1 MLGMMAQSTADDR
14 HGDTLVP
21 GNAGPGM
28 TCHIGGER
36 HVEPQTGAQ
45 LLEAEVDL
53 MGGAEILVAVVARDV
68 ADDGEQVGSVGRV
81 VLVDNVLHGALP
93 PDGQELA
100 GLVAVVGKETA
111 AQVFLLQVGH
121 VDKRHAT
128 GVEAEHEEVAG
139 IVETGIETE
148 VQVADAAD
156 DLQGDG
162 TLDRAVDAGID
173 TAEGIA
179 LDCQAVFDGTVVDG
193 AQVAHVVG
201 RGVGTDA
208 LAAQVAFVGRHEV
221 GVYLVQRH
229 VDIVAETHE
238 AVERRK
244 VGLGRAATVRKTQ
257 TADQAQRIVPEAF
270 GKRRPLPDPGRG
282 RMDF

>member
-1 MLGMMAQSTADDR
+1 MMAQSTADDR

-21 GNAGPGM
+21 GDAGPGM

-45 LLEAEVDL
+45 LLEADVDL

-156 DLQGDG
+156 DLQGNG
-162 TLDRAVDAGID
+162 TLDRA
-173 TAEGIA
+173 
-179 LDCQAVFDGTVVDG
+179 
-193 AQVAHVVG
+193 AHSG
-201 RGVGTDA
+201 
-208 LAAQVAFVGRHEV
+208 
-221 GVYLVQRH
+221 
-229 VDIVAETHE
+229 VDIPERIARRDQTELRRTVIGRPENPHVERCRVGEQPAGFQVGLIGHHHCRVKLSYGDVTPVAEFPET
-238 AVERRK
+238 VQGGS
-244 VGLGRAATVRKTQ
+244 VGL
-257 TADQAQRIVPEAF
+257 
-270 GKRRPLPDPGRG
+270 
-282 RMDF
+282 